1 MATVDLG
8 TYKAEILLDDSKFT
22 SKMSAAERDI
32 RNFESGA
39 GRWGSRLGA
48 LATGAIA
55 GLGASIAAVGTMAVK
70 TGVDFNA
77 MKEQSEIAW
86 TTLLGSA
93 DEAKKTINDLV
104 QLGAKTPFEFEGLD
118 KSAKLLNMA
127 GFEGE
132 KLKETLIAVGD
143 AVSAVGG
150 GQEELEGVSMAL
162 FQMSAKGKASAEEM
176 NQLAERG
183 IPAWE
188 ILSETMGKPIPELMK
203 MSEQGKLMANQ
214 VIPALVKGM
223 GERFGGAMEKQSQ
236 TFNGLMSTLKDNLKS
251 FTAMITSDLFEKIKS
266 FLPTIIDFV
275 NRISDAFKN
284 AGWKGVIQEILPPQV
299 ASSITQNIGIL
310 KQIIS
315 DFVAFGKDIWKK
327 YGDEISA
334 TAKASWQTISQTI
347 KGLLEIIRGVI
358 KTVLSL
364 ISGDWKGAWEGIKSI
379 AKGVWDTIGGFI
391 KNATNGIQNIIK
403 ASLEIVKNIFSTV
416 WNGIK
421 TLVSTIWNSIK
432 STISTT
438 LNGISSNIQ
447 SIWNNIKNA
456 ISNTLNSI
464 KTTVSNIWNGIKS
477 SISSTIHSISSI
489 VSSVFNSVKSNVSSI
504 FNSIKSTALSVW
516 NGIKSS
522 ISTAVNTAKSAVSS
536 AFSSMKSAV
545 SSIMSG
551 IKSII
556 TSMWNSAV
564 SFLKGINLFSIGKDI
579 IQGLINGISSMV
591 GSIKK
596 RVEEIARNIPAW
608 AKKILGIRSPSRVM
622 MEVGQWTTIGFAKGI
637 ESKKKDVEKS
647 SKKTA
652 EAAKK
657 AFEEQFKSAQYNFKI
672 GKIDESQYISKLRTI
687 LKEYAKTSDQ
697 IRKVNLEI
705 KKIQDEQAKKTAE
718 IVKKTFEQGK
728 QAIEYQKQIRNV
740 SLEQELQ
747 WWNNLAKLFKKGTKE
762 RMEAEKEYARV
773 KDEITKRNFEN
784 EKRWFEEK
792 KYYNQLSL
800 MQELESL
807 NTVAKRYKQG
817 TEERIY
823 WEKEIY
829 RVKKEISDRI
839 AQINDEYVSK
849 IEEANKRLADSEKQL
864 TEEYQRAVDER
875 AKSLYSFAGLFDEIK
890 IDSNVTGE
898 QLLKNLEDQ
907 VKAFEEWQRNIQ
919 ILVSRGLDKGLI
931 EELQDL
937 GPKAYAEIQAL
948 TTLSDSQLQEYAK
961 LWKEKHELAKDEATK
976 ELEGL
981 KTETQNKI
989 QELRKE
995 TAKELEQYKAEW
1007 IKKIQEIKTGTQ
1019 TGLKDWKTSMKTIG
1033 MDAIQG
1039 LIDGMKSMTGSLQT
1053 QAKEIAN
1060 VVSKTIKDALKIK
1073 SPSRVMMEV
1082 GNFISEGLAIGMN
1095 SQSNLV
1101 EKASNNLANKVL
1113 AIPNTL
1119 SFSLSTK
1126 RGSLGLLMGRNSQ
1139 TNSTVHNEINLSP
1152 TFQFSVNGTLDK
1164 SQAEKIADIT
1174 IERMIHKLKPYGF
1187 V

>member
-1 MATVDLG
+1 M
-8 TYKAEILLDDSKFT
+8 
-22 SKMSAAERDI
+22 
-32 RNFESGA
+32 
-39 GRWGSRLGA
+39 
-48 LATGAIA
+48 
-55 GLGASIAAVGTMAVK
+55 
-70 TGVDFNA
+70 
-77 MKEQSEIAW
+77 
-86 TTLLGSA
+86 
-93 DEAKKTINDLV
+93 
-104 QLGAKTPFEFEGLD
+104 GAKTPFEFEGLD

>member
-93 DEAKKTINDLV
+93 EEAKQTIEDLKE
-104 QLGAKTPFEFEGLD
+104 LGAKTPFEFEGLD

-183 IPAWE
+183 IPAWQ
-188 ILSETMGKPIPELMK
+188 ILSETMHKPIPELMK
-203 MSEQGKLMANQ
+203 MSEQGKLMAKD
-214 VIPALVKGM
+214 VIPALVEGM
-223 GERFGGAMEKQSQ
+223 GERFGGAMQKQSQ

-266 FLPTIIDFV
+266 FLPPIIDFV

-299 ASSITQNIGIL
+299 TSSITQNIGIL

-315 DFVAFGKDIWKK
+315 DFITFGKNIWKQ

-334 TAKASWQTISQTI
+334 TAKVAWEAASQTI
-347 KGLLEIIRGVI
+347 KGLLEILRGVI

-1033 MDAIQG
+1033 TDAIQG